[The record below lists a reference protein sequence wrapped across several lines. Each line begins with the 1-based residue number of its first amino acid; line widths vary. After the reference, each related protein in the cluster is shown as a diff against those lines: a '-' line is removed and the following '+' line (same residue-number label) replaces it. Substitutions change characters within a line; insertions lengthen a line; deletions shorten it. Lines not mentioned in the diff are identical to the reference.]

1 MAGMN
6 FNESKPIPT
15 VVRERNMKSN
25 VMIERRMMSQRNAFY
40 LALVGALATLQ
51 ASATSTM
58 TGGGGGAL
66 PWDAPIQTVAQSLTG
81 PVALGVAVVAL
92 AVTGMVLVF
101 GGELTDFAKRA
112 LYVVMAIAFLVGG
125 TAFMNTLF
133 NFTGAT
139 ILG

>member
-1 MAGMN
+1 MNRKLVSSARPRDNKPLLYIWLAGL
-6 FNESKPIPT
+6 
-15 VVRERNMKSN
+15 
-25 VMIERRMMSQRNAFY
+25 
-40 LALVGALATLQ
+40 LAAQ
-51 ASATSTM
+51 APATSTM

-66 PWDAPIQTVAQSLTG
+66 PWDAPIQTMAQSLTG

-133 NFTGAT
+133 NFTGAV
-139 ILG
+139 I

>member
-1 MAGMN
+1 MN
-6 FNESKPIPT
+6 SKLVSAARP
-15 VVRERNMKSN
+15 RDNKN
-25 VMIERRMMSQRNAFY
+25 FLY
-40 LALVGALATLQ
+40 LWFVGLVAAAQ
-51 ASATSTM
+51 AHATSTM

-112 LYVVMAIAFLVGG
+112 VYVVMAIAFLVGG

-133 NFTGAT
+133 NFTGAM
-139 ILG
+139 I